1 MHRVSLVVASRD
13 YSLIVEHGLKG
24 AWGSVVLAP
33 GLQSAGSVGVV
44 HGLGGFVACGIFLN
58 QGWNQCP
65 LHWQQILNHWTT
77 REVLFFFFE
86 IVLFSLSPLHSHM
99 NLRISLSIA
108 VKKTEFS

>member
-1 MHRVSLVVASRD
+1 MLRLSLVVASRD

-33 GLQSAGSVGVV
+33 GLQSAGSVGMAP
-44 HGLGGFVACGIFLN
+44 GLGCFVACGIFLN

-65 LHWQQILNHWTT
+65 LHWQQFLNHWTT
-77 REVLFFFFE
+77 REVLCFFFE
-86 IVLFSLSPLHSHM
+86 IAFFSLSPLHSHM
-99 NLRISLSIA
+99 NFRICLSIA